1 MVFKNRRDAGR
12 KLATRLGAYA
22 NRKDVIVLGIP
33 RGGVPVAFEIAEA
46 LNVPLDI
53 FLSRKLGVP
62 GQEELAFGAIAADD
76 GRFLDEEIIRA
87 VGISEAEI
95 ERITGE
101 VTETLKERATLFRGD
116 RAPLDIA
123 GRTVILVDDGI
134 ATGASVYAAINAL
147 RQMNPS
153 KLVLAVPVAPRSTSA
168 WLRTVVDEFLCF
180 YQPEP
185 FYAVGQFF
193 EQFSQVTD
201 EEVTDLLRRA
211 NQLRAPS
218 AVDSAGEPREQEVSI
233 EADNVSLQGT
243 LNIPKDANSIVLF
256 AHGSGS
262 SRHSPR
268 NRYVAEVLQSQ
279 GIATLLFDLLTPQE
293 ELVDQSDHELRFNI
307 ALLAKRLVEVTKWV
321 TQQASTKALPTG
333 YFGASTG
340 AAAALVAAASLPDK
354 VAAVVCRGGRPDL
367 ASEALAQV
375 RASVLLI
382 VGGADEIVIT
392 LNRQALRRLQSQ
404 NKQLMIV
411 PGATHLF
418 EEPGKLEQVAQ
429 AAANWFAHF
438 LVPNRWN
445 KGTRA
450 LRVSGAR

>member
-1 MVFKNRRDAGR
+1 
-12 KLATRLGAYA
+12 
-22 NRKDVIVLGIP
+22 
-33 RGGVPVAFEIAEA
+33 
-46 LNVPLDI
+46 
-53 FLSRKLGVP
+53 
-62 GQEELAFGAIAADD
+62 
-76 GRFLDEEIIRA
+76 
-87 VGISEAEI
+87 
-95 ERITGE
+95 
-101 VTETLKERATLFRGD
+101 
-116 RAPLDIA
+116 
-123 GRTVILVDDGI
+123 
-134 ATGASVYAAINAL
+134 
-147 RQMNPS
+147 MNPS

-279 GIATLLFDLLTPQE
+279 GIATLLFDLLTPPE
-293 ELVDQSDHELRFNI
+293 EFVDQSSHELRFNI

-321 TQQASTKALPTG
+321 TQHASTKALPIG